1 MLLRQINTQKGDQ
14 ERQSTDGTE
23 PGERCEKQEGF
34 LLVHYFDNHLPLPDH
49 HASFHATQNTV
60 DLLACKHTLL
70 DQDKFFVNQNAQVF
84 LSRAALKEFLS

>member
-34 LLVHYFDNHLPLPDH
+34 LLVHYFDNNLITTPQIGR
-49 HASFHATQNTV
+49 ASCRERV
-60 DLLACKHTLL
+60 
-70 DQDKFFVNQNAQVF
+70 
-84 LSRAALKEFLS
+84 